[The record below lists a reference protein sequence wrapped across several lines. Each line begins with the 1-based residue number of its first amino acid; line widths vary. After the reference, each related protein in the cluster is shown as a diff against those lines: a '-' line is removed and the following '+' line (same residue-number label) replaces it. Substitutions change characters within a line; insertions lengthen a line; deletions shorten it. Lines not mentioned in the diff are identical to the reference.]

1 MVCYKSYDA
10 QVMHIM
16 FIFIFVPMF
25 NLIKYLY
32 IINSKVVC
40 YTFCQEYE
48 HLIEQPSRIL
58 FRAIMQGKNNKVSEP
73 YIFYIE

>member
-1 MVCYKSYDA
+1 MVCYESNDT
-10 QVMHIM
+10 QVMPQM

-32 IINSKVVC
+32 IINLKVVC